1 MWSGGSC
8 TQPRVVTSL
17 SESRSFSGRARPR
30 ACSWSPRAHS
40 GILFFSQQTPL
51 QKLTPSAPG
60 RFLVYDFAEK
70 TRARMSEFPQRPAPL
85 PAGTIV
91 SASSLWPAHPPTAR
105 VHAHT
110 HTHAPTYSH
119 TQRKSGH
126 IPARPAGPRV
136 PRSRPLDHRREII
149 PSRLLSASLCLTWLL
164 LRGLRGLQPP
174 LTYIFLRPPPLAPP
188 LCAAGL
194 RRMRTRRL
202 PSVPSPAAWPRE
214 VLGPERRRRLSALLG
229 LRLRQT
235 MPPALRPQTLSSF
248 CGTSSAPPP
257 LQPPGR
263 KQGVSLDITG
273 TSHLLPSLPSASN
286 SCHFRSLR
294 SAPARPLL
302 STLTPVAIMRVFANL
317 SWS

>member
-1 MWSGGSC
+1 MIL
-8 TQPRVVTSL
+8 QRKLELARV
-17 SESRSFSGRARPR
+17 
-30 ACSWSPRAHS
+30 
-40 GILFFSQQTPL
+40 
-51 QKLTPSAPG
+51 
-60 RFLVYDFAEK
+60 
-70 TRARMSEFPQRPAPL
+70 
-85 PAGTIV
+85 
-91 SASSLWPAHPPTAR
+91 SSLNALLLYPQARLYLPHLCGLRTHPQHVCT
-105 VHAHT
+105 HT
-110 HTHAPTYSH
+110 HTPTYSH
-119 TQRKSGH
+119 THTQEERPHPSQAGGSTCPPV
-126 IPARPAGPRV
+126 PAPRPPQGDHPLTSPLGFSLSYVAASPWAPRTPAPPDLRLPPAAALGSPSV
-136 PRSRPLDHRREII
+136 RSRAQKTVRACARAA
-149 PSRLLSASLCLTWLL
+149 SLLS
-164 LRGLRGLQPP
+164 R
-174 LTYIFLRPPPLAPP
+174 RPP
-188 LCAAGL
+188 
-194 RRMRTRRL
+194 
-202 PSVPSPAAWPRE
+202 PAAWPRE
-214 VLGPERRRRLSALLG
+214 VLGPERRGRLSALLG

>member
-40 GILFFSQQTPL
+40 GILFFSRQTPH
-51 QKLTPSAPG
+51 QTLTPSALG

-70 TRARMSEFPQRPAPL
+70 TRARTSEFPQRPAPL
-85 PAGTIV
+85 PAGAIV

-119 TQRKSGH
+119 TQRKSGR

-164 LRGLRGLQPP
+164 LRGLRGLQPR
-174 LTYIFLRPPPLAPP
+174 LTCVFLRPPPLAPP

-194 RRMRTRRL
+194 RRR
-202 PSVPSPAAWPRE
+202 
-214 VLGPERRRRLSALLG
+214 SAH
-229 LRLRQT
+229 
-235 MPPALRPQTLSSF
+235 AH
-248 CGTSSAPPP
+248 APPP
-257 LQPPGR
+257 FCPVARRVATRSPGPRTPQAPLSPPR
-263 KQGVSLDITG
+263 
-273 TSHLLPSLPSASN
+273 PAAASN
-286 SCHFRSLR
+286 DATRSPPPDPLIFLWHFLGTT
-294 SAPARPLL
+294 APPAPRPEAGCQ
-302 STLTPVAIMRVFANL
+302 P
-317 SWS
+317 